1 MATIIRET
9 LITTDLASSWDALS
23 DFGALHTRLAAGFVL
38 DTQLERPD
46 ERLVTFT
53 NGAVVRERLV
63 GIDANAHRLAYTV
76 IESGFNLSHYNGA
89 AQIVDT
95 GDGQIQFVWTIDVL
109 PDELAEPIAAMM
121 DEGIRCIKQ
130 TLERATVHR

>member
-46 ERLVTFT
+46 ERP
-53 NGAVVRERLV
+53 GPAPDRWQIREPRSERRLV
-63 GIDANAHRLAYTV
+63 VDRALLPAGRLV
-76 IESGFNLSHYNGA
+76 RSSMSCSGAG
-89 AQIVDT
+89 VV
-95 GDGQIQFVWTIDVL
+95 G
-109 PDELAEPIAAMM
+109 
-121 DEGIRCIKQ
+121 R
-130 TLERATVHR
+130 RR